1 MISRLPRLALLLLLP
16 CSAILSGC
24 GRDRGEE
31 RAAGDTVG
39 VDTAGLGAL
48 EGLSAEQMEALA
60 RPLTPEQAA
69 QMGMAVDTSI
79 HLESLSSP
87 EDSALMGGRPPS
99 TPVPVDTTAP
109 R

>member
-1 MISRLPRLALLLLLP
+1 
-16 CSAILSGC
+16 
-24 GRDRGEE
+24 
-31 RAAGDTVG
+31 
-39 VDTAGLGAL
+39 
-48 EGLSAEQMEALA
+48 
-60 RPLTPEQAA
+60 
-69 QMGMAVDTSI
+69 MGQVVQDQKVELTSI